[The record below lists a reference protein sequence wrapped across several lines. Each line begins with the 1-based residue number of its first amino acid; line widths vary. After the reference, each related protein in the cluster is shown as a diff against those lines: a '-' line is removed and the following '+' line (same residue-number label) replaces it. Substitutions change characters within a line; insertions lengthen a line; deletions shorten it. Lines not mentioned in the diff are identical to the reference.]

1 MRGKVWLRVAVCGVM
16 SVALCSG
23 CGIFGKKKDKLH
35 PMGPETLPSIEEP
48 TGGPGA
54 LPERTA
60 DGVPVNEFKDKAAM
74 VLFAY
79 DSYQIA
85 ETEVSKV
92 EAVAKYMK
100 SNADVKLVAEG
111 HCDERGSN
119 EYNMS
124 LGEHR
129 ALAVRAYLVGLGV
142 DGARIQTRSFG
153 EEKPLNPG
161 HGEAAWHENRRV
173 EFSLFR

>member
-1 MRGKVWLRVAVCGVM
+1 
-16 SVALCSG
+16 
-23 CGIFGKKKDKLH
+23 
-35 PMGPETLPSIEEP
+35 
-48 TGGPGA
+48 
-54 LPERTA
+54 
-60 DGVPVNEFKDKAAM
+60 M

-79 DSYQIA
+79 DSYQ
-85 ETEVSKV
+85 KV

-100 SNADVKLVAEG
+100 SNADVKLVCEG
-111 HCDERGSN
+111 NCDERGSN

-129 ALAVRAYLVGLGV
+129 ALAVRAYLVGLGI

-161 HGEAAWHENRRV
+161 HNEAAWHENRRV
-173 EFSLFR
+173 EFALFR

>member
-1 MRGKVWLRVAVCGVM
+1 MRGKVWFQIAMCGVV

-23 CGIFGKKKDKLH
+23 CKMFGKKNKA
-35 PMGPETLPSIEEP
+35 
-48 TGGPGA
+48 GPGGDV
-54 LPERTA
+54 LPPIEIVGGDVGQLGERSA
-60 DGVPVNEFKDKAAM
+60 DGVPVDAFKAKTDM

-85 ETEVSKV
+85 ETEVPKV
-92 EAVAKYMK
+92 EAVARYLKD
-100 SNADVKLVAEG
+100 NAAVKLVTEG

-129 ALAVRAYLVGLGV
+129 ALAVRAYLVGLGI

-161 HGEAAWHENRRV
+161 HGESAWRENRRV
-173 EFSLFR
+173 EFVLSR